1 MEQNLKK
8 ILIVVLLVCIAVLSA
23 TILADHFSKPD
34 TYSDIIASIDSKV
47 ETVMKL
53 TGTSTA
59 ASAGLSAL
67 PSDTGTPIAG
77 KLADFA
83 EYFLVILCVLY
94 TEKYLLTIIGTIT
107 FRWLVPIGCLL
118 LIISLFTH
126 AKTFRRI
133 AVKVFAVA
141 ATLVLIIP
149 LSIRLSDAIYITY
162 QDSIDY
168 TIASAEELSDESLAL
183 SDAGEDRNALS
194 SILQGLSQTAGNII
208 DKGVDI
214 VNRYVETL
222 AVLIVTSCIIP
233 LLVIVFFVW
242 LLKVITGVDL
252 KELFPQRKASR
263 HPSVPD
269 T

>member
-8 ILIVVLLVCIAVLSA
+8 TLIALLLVCIAVLSA
-23 TILADHFSKPD
+23 TVLADHFSNPA
-34 TYSDIIASIDSKV
+34 TYTDIIASIDNKV

-94 TEKYLLTIIGTIT
+94 TEKYLLTIVGAIA

-118 LIISLFTH
+118 LIIGLFSH

-133 AVKVFAVA
+133 AVKILAVA
-141 ATLVLIIP
+141 AALILIIP
-149 LSIRLSDAIYITY
+149 LSIRLSDAIYNTY

-183 SDAGEDRNALS
+183 SDAGEDRSALS
-194 SILQGLSQTAGNII
+194 SILQGLSQTAGNLV
-208 DKGVDI
+208 DKGADI
-214 VNRYVETL
+214 VNRFVETL

-242 LLKVITGVDL
+242 LMKVITGVDL
-252 KELFPQRKASR
+252 KELFPQKKGLR
-263 HPSVPD
+263 HPSSPNP
-269 T
+269 